1 MSTRSINP
9 KQGRGGSYHAARAR
23 YDKAIAEVER
33 KGDAIRGFCHS
44 EAVTFVER
52 FPELILV
59 RDNVFS
65 LTTIKQYIGGIDQ
78 ITNEDI
84 DVENGHWWCETP
96 DGQIVDPTRAQ
107 VGDWQ
112 AMHYAAFDESKP
124 HKLPTGKC
132 YNCGYLC
139 YGRSDG
145 VCSDDCGNAY
155 AAYLNNEVRQHRF

>member
-1 MSTRSINP
+1 MSTRSTNP
-9 KQGRGGSYHAARAR
+9 KQGRGGSEHATRAR

-44 EAVTFVER
+44 KAVAFVER

-59 RDNVFS
+59 RGAVFPPAIRH
-65 LTTIKQYIGGIDQ
+65 L

-107 VGDWQ
+107 FGDWR
-112 AMHYAAFDESKP
+112 AMHYAAFDESKA
-124 HKLPTGKC
+124 HELPTGKC
-132 YNCGYLC
+132 YNCGFLC

-155 AAYLNNEVRQHRF
+155 ASYLNNEVRQHRF